1 MNKIIFL
8 SLFLLSNL
16 AQASA
21 VKEWTIEIE
30 GVKNFSQFSDFK
42 NKLKTYLSDSASVVE
57 RTMNRSQIIVI
68 LKGKTS
74 LGEIKSALNQMTPE
88 VNGGK
93 MEWKVRGSD
102 DSPYFSVEFK

>member
-1 MNKIIFL
+1 MNKIL
-8 SLFLLSNL
+8 LLVVLFISSVS
-16 AQASA
+16 QANA

-30 GVKNFSQFSDFK
+30 GVKNFAQFSDFK
-42 NKLKTYLSDSASVVE
+42 TKLKSYLSDSVSVVE
-57 RTMNRSQIIVI
+57 RTMNHSQIVVI
-68 LKGKTS
+68 LKGKTN